1 MKNCYVHVGIHK
13 TGSTSL
19 QQWLVSNESGLRDAD
34 ILVPLAGRAAPH
46 IAAHHHLAFDLNG
59 DPQLDRTKGGLGTLK
74 EELKSSTLGNA
85 VVSSED
91 LSFSALHPSRLQRLQ
106 TALGEAGFRPIW
118 IVYLRAPAGWLDS
131 AYAEMSKALLVTRR
145 FEQWLA
151 QAADRTLVYQVG
163 NLIESLSATG
173 HPVKVRS
180 FAVACRR
187 GLAADFLDCLQIDS
201 QPSLWTEVANIN
213 ERPQVLWVEYFR
225 MLARFLAVNELHAR
239 RPEFVARSRAA
250 LRLLPKSP
258 PFVGMTED
266 LASVVNGQT
275 RTQHEHALRMA
286 GYEGS
291 FEDFFPSESFIPTE
305 YRQDKAPP
313 REKRA
318 IRDAVLRTLLTKPS

>member
-151 QAADRTLVYQVG
+151 QSADRTLVYQVG

-286 GYEGS
+286 GYEGR

-318 IRDAVLRTLLTKPS
+318 IRDAVLRTLLTRPS